1 MRMSEIS
8 NVETKSWLDALRT
21 YAQPKMLAMLA
32 LGFGSGLPFMMFI
45 SKLSRWLSEVGIDKS
60 TIGFFYWIGLAYALK
75 FAWAPVVDRVKISG
89 LTQLLGQRR
98 SWMLLAVIG
107 TILSLIHI

>member
-1 MRMSEIS
+1 MAIS
-8 NVETKSWLDALRT
+8 AKSAVSSAPRKSWLEAIRS

-60 TIGFFYWIGLAYALK
+60 TIGFFYWIGLAYAFQ
-75 FAWAPVVDRVKISG
+75 FA
-89 LTQLLGQRR
+89 
-98 SWMLLAVIG
+98 
-107 TILSLIHI
+107 